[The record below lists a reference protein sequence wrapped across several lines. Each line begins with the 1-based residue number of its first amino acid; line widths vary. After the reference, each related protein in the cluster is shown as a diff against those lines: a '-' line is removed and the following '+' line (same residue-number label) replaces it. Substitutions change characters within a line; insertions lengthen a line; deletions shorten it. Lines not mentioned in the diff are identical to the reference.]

1 MATAPYDTGDR
12 IDLVIDGVHRTVVV
26 GAVVAIEAHDPH
38 RRWRLLCRDATAG
51 TSIDLP
57 VYCGDDGQ
65 GELLGP
71 PRASAPRTSAPTAG
85 QAT

>member
-38 RRWRLLCRDATAG
+38 RRWRLLCRDESTG

-57 VYCGDDGQ
+57 VYCGDDGA
-65 GELLGP
+65 GELLST
-71 PRASAPRTSAPTAG
+71 AKTSAPAAG